1 MAAIGTAVGRRV
13 LELLSGETGVGP
25 ALTQAA
31 EAAGIT
37 MPPISAGQIIAQNVA
52 ADVTEKTAGAK
63 YPAVHVY
70 CDKVTNSLREK
81 FRRFSGT
88 VRMIA
93 EARMSQDRL
102 EGLEQRSQTLADA
115 ITDVLDQS
123 RGDWG
128 QGMFY
133 AGGYELSFTPVK
145 HGGRNFIQIV
155 KISFEVDV
163 SQ

>member
-1 MAAIGTAVGRRV
+1 MAAIGTAVGRRA
-13 LELLSGETGVGP
+13 LELLSGESGVGN

-70 CDKVTNSLREK
+70 CEKVTNSLREK

-88 VRMIA
+88 VRMVA

-133 AGGYELSFTPVK
+133 SGGYELSFTPVK

>member
-1 MAAIGTAVGRRV
+1 MAAIGTTVGRHV
-13 LELLSGETGVGP
+13 LDILSGSSGVGS

-37 MPPISAGQIIAQNVA
+37 MPAVSGGQIIAQNVA

-70 CDKVTNSLREK
+70 CDRVTNSLREK

-88 VRMIA
+88 VRMVA

-123 RGDWG
+123 RGNWG

-133 AGGYELSFTPVK
+133 SGGYELSFTPVK
-145 HGGRNFIQIV
+145 HGGKNFIQIV